1 LTNELNKG
9 AGADSETESKKRSR
23 KETVGAPENQIIQRF
38 MNPTGGGEEQYA
50 YKIENMYKVQGIIEG
65 FNVHVLQV
73 KTSYELELDLKKLKP

>member
-1 LTNELNKG
+1 
-9 AGADSETESKKRSR
+9 
-23 KETVGAPENQIIQRF
+23 